1 MKNKEAMKRKIELY
15 QKCHQA
21 LRELSEYRQIPF
33 IEKEI
38 KNRLLQDGA
47 IRMNALDAA
56 MTSKGDE
63 LFQSNYYLELAEKT
77 AKEERERELRE
88 CDSLMNQM
96 AVAKAEEQNKINR
109 QMLLYQKII
118 IFISGIAA
126 LGTIISLI
134 KGCN

>member
-1 MKNKEAMKRKIELY
+1 MHPERRRGKIELY

-21 LRELSEYRQIPF
+21 LRELSEYRHIPF

-47 IRMNALDAA
+47 IRMNALDAV

-63 LFQSNYYLELAEKT
+63 LFQSNYYIELAEKT
-77 AKEERERELRE
+77 GNEERERELRE
-88 CDSLMNQM
+88 CDSLMNQI
-96 AVAKAEEQNKINR
+96 AVEKADEQNKINR

-118 IFISGIAA
+118 IIFSGIAT
-126 LGTIISLI
+126 LGTIVSLI
-134 KGCN
+134 NGCN

>member
-1 MKNKEAMKRKIELY
+1 MKRKIELY

-63 LFQSNYYLELAEKT
+63 LFQSKYYLELAAKT
-77 AKEERERELRE
+77 EYEERERELRE
-88 CDSLMNQM
+88 RDSLMNQLS
-96 AVAKAEEQNKINR
+96 VEKADEQNKINR
-109 QMLLYQKII
+109 QMLFYQKIT
-118 IFISGIAA
+118 IFISSIAA
-126 LGTIISLI
+126 IGTIIGLI